1 MTATTKSAAGRIV
14 AGVDG
19 SESSAAALRW
29 AADEADRRDLDLHVV
44 ACWSY
49 PAMPFALYQLPISG
63 EQFEADAR
71 NAAETELEK
80 ELGADRAGLDVEVEV
95 IEGPAS
101 LRLLEFDRVAAMI
114 VVGSRG
120 RGGFAGLL
128 LGSVSQHLA
137 EHARCP
143 VVIVPGA
150 RDWE

>member
-1 MTATTKSAAGRIV
+1 MNTDDRDAFFDSA
-14 AGVDG
+14 
-19 SESSAAALRW
+19 
-29 AADEADRRDLDLHVV
+29 LH
-44 ACWSY
+44 
-49 PAMPFALYQLPISG
+49 LPPRTIGLHFGDDSLVK
-63 EQFEADAR
+63 FEADAR